1 MSTTSLKYTGPAV
14 KLEPIDQYN
23 SVPSQKSTAAFKC
36 ELCSREFNL
45 KNLLI
50 QHVTEYHKLPFSV
63 VKSERNTTLTNS
75 SLISIH
81 SHTTQ
86 SQVSGSVPSVTCHIC
101 QKPFKY
107 RSVLIRHLRTH
118 SNERP
123 FKCISCPKAFK
134 SKYEIKIHHQ
144 RFHNIAKPFQ
154 CNLCKKSFKTRSD
167 LGSHQRVHSD
177 VRPYSCNLCER
188 LFKIRG
194 NLKKHYKCHSDVR
207 PFQCN
212 VCDKCFKT
220 KYVLENHQRNHSE
233 SRQFQCNLCPKSF
246 KTQGNLTVHQ

>member
-86 SQVSGSVPSVTCHIC
+86 SQVSGSVPSLKCKIC
-101 QKPFKY
+101 QKTFKY
-107 RSVLIRHLRTH
+107 RSVLMLHLRAH

-123 FKCISCPKAFK
+123 FKCSSCPKAFK
-134 SKYEIKIHHQ
+134 FKNNLKIHQQ
-144 RFHNIAKPFQ
+144 RFHSVAKPFQ
-154 CNLCKKSFKTRSD
+154 CSLCQKSFKFRN
-167 LGSHQRVHSD
+167 D
-177 VRPYSCNLCER
+177 V
-188 LFKIRG
+188 
-194 NLKKHYKCHSDVR
+194 
-207 PFQCN
+207 
-212 VCDKCFKT
+212 T
-220 KYVLENHQRNHSE
+220 NHQKIHSNE
-233 SRQFQCNLCPKSF
+233 RPTQCNLCDKSF
-246 KTQGNLTVHQ
+246 K